1 MKEKLNTKPKLQ
13 RRNMTQSSRSH
24 FVSTRKACETENL
37 FKTFSSGIRKYFYI
51 FLIFVVMIIGV
62 FEYTESEFEH
72 STRFNVY
79 EKKIQQL
86 QQQVIEAEKAKVAE
100 QQQVAKLKKIVAL
113 QDQKRTQINSI
124 IKDLDRCKH
133 PKIALGIG
141 FSESHLRY
149 DVKHPTTDTHG
160 IGGIKD
166 GYWSKQ
172 LRAHNIPLNS
182 LQAIDY
188 VFNASLK
195 LKGNNYEA
203 LKFYKGSKD
212 NDYSY
217 RLTKTYIEK
226 VEHSPNFKKLI
237 AINQLQT
244 NLKREVGI

>member
-1 MKEKLNTKPKLQ
+1 
-13 RRNMTQSSRSH
+13 MTQSYSRRFSR
-24 FVSTRKACETENL
+24 TRNAREAASENL
-37 FKTFSSGIRKYFYI
+37 FKTFSRAVRKYFYI
-51 FLIFVVMIIGV
+51 FLFFMIMILGIFKYM
-62 FEYTESEFEH
+62 EYEFEH
-72 STRFNVY
+72 SPKFNVY
-79 EKKIQQL
+79 ERKMQQL
-86 QQQVIEAEKAKVAE
+86 QQQATEAEKAKVAE

-113 QDQKRTQINSI
+113 QEQKRSQLNSL

-149 DVKHPTTDTHG
+149 DVKHPTNDTHG
-160 IGGIKD
+160 IGGIKN

-172 LRAHNIPLNS
+172 LHAHNIPLNS
-182 LQAIDY
+182 LQAVDY

-195 LKGNNYEA
+195 LKGNNQEA
-203 LKFYKGSKD
+203 LKFYKGTKD

-226 VEHSPNFKKLI
+226 IDQSKSFKRLI
-237 AINQLQT
+237 AINQQQA

>member
-1 MKEKLNTKPKLQ
+1 
-13 RRNMTQSSRSH
+13 MTQSYSSR
-24 FVSTRKACETENL
+24 FGRTKKACGTATENL
-37 FKTFSSGIRKYFYI
+37 FKTFSSEIRKYFYI
-51 FLIFVVMIIGV
+51 FIIFGVVIIGV
-62 FEYTESEFEH
+62 FKYVEYEFEH
-72 STRFNVY
+72 SPRFNVY

-86 QQQVIEAEKAKVAE
+86 QQQATEAEKAKVVE
-100 QQQVAKLKKIVAL
+100 QQQVAKLKKIVTL
-113 QDQKRTQINSI
+113 QDQKRSQLNSL

-133 PKIALGIG
+133 QKIALGIG

-149 DVKHPTTDTHG
+149 DVKHPTTDIHG

-182 LQAIDY
+182 LQAVDY

-195 LKGNNYEA
+195 LKGNNHEA

-226 VEHSPNFKKLI
+226 IDQSPNFKKLI